1 MDMKKYI
8 DDHKQLFIEVND
20 KIWDYAETRFEEYQS
35 AELLCA
41 ELEKAGF
48 TVTKGVANMPTA
60 FVGEFGHGKP
70 VIGILGE
77 YDALSGLSQEGGVSE
92 YKPLVSGEPG
102 HGCGHNSLG
111 TGALAAVMAVREYLI
126 AEGLS
131 GTIRYYGCPGEEGG
145 SGKAY
150 MARAGLFD
158 DVDAALTWHPGG
170 QNSVWTTS
178 SLANFQVYYR
188 FHGRA
193 AHAAGAPHLG
203 RSALDAVELMNV
215 GVNFLRE
222 HVIPEARMHY
232 AILNSGGSAPN
243 VVQAE
248 AEVLYLMRAPQLDYV
263 RDMYERI
270 NDIAKGAALMTGTTL
285 EIVFDK
291 GCSNYIPNGVLGDV
305 LYDKLQEVVADVEYT
320 AEEQTYA
327 QEISKTFPKAA
338 SPFAT
343 LKPLVDEEGRKL
355 LNYLETQHICDKVVP
370 YVKIDKA
377 MPGSTDVGDVSWV
390 TPTAQFSGV
399 GCAIG
404 TPGHSWQYVAQNNT
418 GIAHKGVLIAGK
430 TLALAAVEI
439 MKNPELITKAQE
451 ELIEK
456 LDGRTYICPIPEG
469 VEPAI
474 RRN

>member
-1 MDMKKYI
+1 MNIKKYI
-8 DDHKQLFIEVND
+8 DDHKQLFIDVND

-48 TVTKGVANMPTA
+48 KVTKGVANMPTA
-60 FVGEFGHGKP
+60 FVGEFGQGKP

-77 YDALSGLSQEGGVSE
+77 YDALSGLSQAGGVSE

-170 QNSVWTTS
+170 INMVRSAS
-178 SLANFQVYYR
+178 SNANFQVYYR

-193 AHAAGAPHLG
+193 AHAAAVPHLG
-203 RSALDAVELMNV
+203 RSALDAVTLMNV

-232 AILNSGGSAPN
+232 AILNTGGSAPN
-243 VVQAE
+243 VVQPE
-248 AEVLYLMRAPQLDYV
+248 AEVLYLLRAPELDYV
-263 RDMYERI
+263 RDMYERV
-270 NDIAKGAALMTGTTL
+270 NDIARGAALMTGTTL
-285 EIVFDK
+285 DIVFDK
-291 GCSNYIPNGVLGDV
+291 GCSNYIANHTIGKIMDE
-305 LYDKLQEVVADVEYT
+305 KLREAVAETVYT
-320 AEEQTYA
+320 AEELAYA
-327 QEISKTFPKAA
+327 DEISKTFPKAEGA
-338 SPFAT
+338 FDKM
-343 LKPLVDEEGRKL
+343 KPLMDDAGRQLAKE
-355 LNYLETQHICDKVVP
+355 LETKTICDQVLP
-370 YVKIDKA
+370 YLMGMKA
-377 MPGSTDVGDVSWV
+377 SAGSTDVGDTSWV
-390 TPTAQFSGV
+390 TPTAQFRGTC
-399 GCAIG
+399 CALG
-404 TPGHSWQYVAQNNT
+404 TPGHSWQFVAQNNT
-418 GIAHKGVLIAGK
+418 GIAHKGMLAAGK
-430 TLALAAVEI
+430 AMALTAVELMQRPDVI
-439 MKNPELITKAQE
+439 AKAKAEFE
-451 ELIEK
+451 ESMN
-456 LDGRTYICPIPEG
+456 GRKYICPIPDG

-474 RRN
+474 HRQ